1 MGGSR
6 YRTRDR
12 ARETEDAVAGFLA
25 RNGWPGA
32 RRPGAS
38 LPGPD
43 TLATPGLRFEIK
55 ARRDL
60 RLTTWLEQAGP
71 RPLDGAV
78 MIGAVPDPLPI
89 VVHRPDGWGP
99 TDPGTGLWPATM
111 RLEDLV
117 ALLRLTGYNGSHA
130 GRGST

>member
-12 ARETEDAVAGFLA
+12 ARESEDAVAEFLA
-25 RNGWPGA
+25 GNGWPGA

-43 TLATPGLRFEIK
+43 TLSTPGLRFEIK

-71 RPLDGAV
+71 RPADGAV
-78 MIGAVPDPLPI
+78 MTDAVPDPLPI

-99 TDPGTGLWPATM
+99 AKVGLWPATM
-111 RLEDLV
+111 RLEDLA
-117 ALLRLTGYNGSHA
+117 ALLRLAGYGSYSHP
-130 GRGST
+130 